1 MSLAEGN
8 RKLGARKRS
17 GRDCLC
23 RTLKA
28 CESSGDPGRKKKFEG
43 ELSVE
48 TRKMTIP
55 KVMRTTV
62 LGFAKRCLR
71 GPVSLQTQLV
81 RAMSTTESSDVLLE
95 KVGNKGVITLNR
107 PKALNAL
114 SLEMVRQIYPVLKKW
129 DTDPEM
135 KMVIIKAAPGS
146 KAFCAGGDVKA
157 IALTQGKESELRDA
171 FFREEYRLNNLIAS
185 LTVPYVALVDGVT
198 MGGGVGLSVH
208 GTFRVATERT
218 VFAMPET
225 AIGFFPDVGGS
236 YVLPRLPGKLGLYL
250 GLTGQRMIGWD
261 VLKGRIAT
269 HFSSSQRM
277 EHIEGDLMRLTSPN
291 ISDIDKILIK
301 HQDQCEADF
310 RKEFILKKYMGRIN
324 AAFDAPS
331 VEKIIENLKKD
342 NSDWAKEQLTTLSKM
357 SPLSL
362 KITFKL
368 LEEGIRLTL
377 QDALKMEF
385 RLSQRFMQDSDFYE
399 GVKSVLI
406 DRTGDPK
413 WNPASLEEVTD
424 EKVNSYFEP
433 LPSDKELR
441 L

>member
-1 MSLAEGN
+1 MPDFEGL
-8 RKLGARKRS
+8 RKLRRPGK
-17 GRDCLC
+17 
-23 RTLKA
+23 
-28 CESSGDPGRKKKFEG
+28 ESEG
-43 ELSVE
+43 ELSQE
-48 TRKMTIP
+48 IRKMTIP

-71 GPVSLQTQLV
+71 GPASLQTQLV
-81 RAMSTTESSDVLLE
+81 RAMSTAESTDVLLE

-114 SLEMVRQIYPVLKKW
+114 SLEMIRQIYPVLKKW

-171 FFREEYRLNNLIAS
+171 FFREEYRLNNLIGS
-185 LTVPYVALVDGVT
+185 LTVPYVALVDGIT

-269 HFSSSQRM
+269 HFASSQRM
-277 EHIEGDLMRLTSPN
+277 EHIEGDLMRLTTPN

-368 LEEGIRLTL
+368 LEEGARLTL

-399 GVKSVLI
+399 GVRAVLI
-406 DRTGDPK
+406 DRTGTPK
-413 WNPASLEEVTD
+413 WNPATLEEVTD
-424 EKVNSYFEP
+424 EKVHSYFEP

>member
-1 MSLAEGN
+1 MSTE
-8 RKLGARKRS
+8 
-17 GRDCLC
+17 
-23 RTLKA
+23 
-28 CESSGDPGRKKKFEG
+28 SGD
-43 ELSVE
+43 V
-48 TRKMTIP
+48 I
-55 KVMRTTV
+55 V
-62 LGFAKRCLR
+62 
-71 GPVSLQTQLV
+71 
-81 RAMSTTESSDVLLE
+81 E

-114 SLEMVRQIYPVLKKW
+114 SLDMIRQIYPVLKKW
-129 DTDPEM
+129 DTDPDL
-135 KMVIIKAAPGS
+135 KMVIIKAAAGS

-171 FFREEYRLNNLIAS
+171 FFREEYRLNNLIGKRILCLLS
-185 LTVPYVALVDGVT
+185 Q
-198 MGGGVGLSVH
+198 GVGLSVH

-250 GLTGQRMIGWD
+250 GLTGHRLIGWD

-269 HFSSSQRM
+269 HFASSQR
-277 EHIEGDLMRLTSPN
+277 IESIESDLIRLSSPN

-310 RKEFILKKYMGRIN
+310 RKEFGLKKYMGRIN

-331 VEKIIENLKKD
+331 
-342 NSDWAKEQLTTLSKM
+342 

-362 KITFKL
+362 KITFREL
-368 LEEGIRLTL
+368 DEGTRLTL

-406 DRTGDPK
+406 DRTG
-413 WNPASLEEVTD
+413 NPQWQPATLEEVTD

-433 LPSDKELR
+433 LPADKELR

>member
-1 MSLAEGN
+1 
-8 RKLGARKRS
+8 
-17 GRDCLC
+17 
-23 RTLKA
+23 
-28 CESSGDPGRKKKFEG
+28 
-43 ELSVE
+43 
-48 TRKMTIP
+48 MTIP
-55 KVMRTTV
+55 ELMRSTA
-62 LGFAKRCLR
+62 LGVKRFLRSQAKLHIH
-71 GPVSLQTQLV
+71 VV
-81 RAMSTTESSDVLLE
+81 RAMSAASSESGDVIVE
-95 KVGNKGVITLNR
+95 KVGNKGVITLDR

-114 SLEMVRQIYPVLKKW
+114 SLDMIRQIYPVLKKW

-135 KMVIIKAAPGS
+135 KMVIIKAKAGS
-146 KAFCAGGDVKA
+146 KAFCAGGDVRA
-157 IALTQGKESELRDA
+157 IVEAHGQESNLRDA

-185 LTVPYVALVDGVT
+185 LTIPYVALLDGVT

-236 YVLPRLPGKLGLYL
+236 YVLPRLPGKLGLFL
-250 GLTGQRMIGWD
+250 GLTGHRLEGWD

-269 HFSSSQRM
+269 HFSSSQRL
-277 EHIEGDLMRLTSPN
+277 EYIEGDLMRLTSPN
-291 ISDIDKILIK
+291 ISDIDKILVK

-310 RKEFILKKYMGRIN
+310 RKEFGLKKHMGRIN

-331 VEKIIENLKKD
+331 VEQILENLKKD
-342 NSDWAKEQLTTLSKM
+342 TSDWANEQAAILQKM
-357 SPLSL
+357 SPLSM
-362 KITFKL
+362 KVTFREL
-368 LEEGIRLTL
+368 QEGLSLTL

-399 GVKSVLI
+399 GVTSVLI
-406 DRTGDPK
+406 DRSKEPR
-413 WNPASLEEVTD
+413 WSPATLAEVSE

-433 LPSDKELR
+433 LPTDKELR

>member
-1 MSLAEGN
+1 
-8 RKLGARKRS
+8 
-17 GRDCLC
+17 
-23 RTLKA
+23 
-28 CESSGDPGRKKKFEG
+28 
-43 ELSVE
+43 
-48 TRKMTIP
+48 MTIP

-62 LGFAKRCLR
+62 LGFARRCLR
-71 GPVSLQTQLV
+71 GPVSLQAHLV
-81 RAMSTTESSDVLLE
+81 RAMSTEAESNDVLLE
-95 KVGNKGVITLNR
+95 RVGNKGVITLNR

-114 SLEMVRQIYPVLKKW
+114 SLEMIRQIYPVLKKW

-157 IALTQGKESELRDA
+157 IALTQGQDSKLRDA

-185 LTVPYVALVDGVT
+185 LTVPYVALLDGVT

-236 YVLPRLPGKLGLYL
+236 YVLPRLPGRLGIYL
-250 GLTGQRMIGWD
+250 GLTGQRLIGWD

-269 HFSSSQRM
+269 HFSSSSRI
-277 EHIEGDLMRLTSPN
+277 EHIEGDLMRLTTPS
-291 ISDIDKILIK
+291 ISDIDKILVK

-310 RKEFILKKYMGRIN
+310 RKEFVLKKYMGRIN

-331 VEKIIENLKKD
+331 VERIIENLKKD
-342 NSDWAKEQLTTLSKM
+342 NSDWAKEQLTILSQM

-362 KITFKL
+362 KITFRL

-399 GVKSVLI
+399 GVRSVLI
-406 DRTGDPK
+406 DRTGSPM
-413 WNPASLEEVTD
+413 WNPATLEEVTD
-424 EKVNSYFEP
+424 ERVSAYFEP

>member
-1 MSLAEGN
+1 
-8 RKLGARKRS
+8 
-17 GRDCLC
+17 
-23 RTLKA
+23 
-28 CESSGDPGRKKKFEG
+28 
-43 ELSVE
+43 
-48 TRKMTIP
+48 MTIP

-406 DRTGDPK
+406 DRTGNPK
-413 WNPASLEEVTD
+413 WNPATLEEVTD

>member
-1 MSLAEGN
+1 
-8 RKLGARKRS
+8 
-17 GRDCLC
+17 
-23 RTLKA
+23 
-28 CESSGDPGRKKKFEG
+28 
-43 ELSVE
+43 
-48 TRKMTIP
+48 MTIP

-62 LGFAKRCLR
+62 LGLAKRCLR
-71 GPVSLQTQLV
+71 GPACLSTHSV
-81 RAMSTTESSDVLLE
+81 RAMSTESGDVIVE

-114 SLEMVRQIYPVLKKW
+114 SLDMIRQIYPVLKKW
-129 DTDPEM
+129 DTDPDL
-135 KMVIIKAAPGS
+135 KMVIIKAAAGS

-185 LTVPYVALVDGVT
+185 LTVPYVALLDGVT

-250 GLTGQRMIGWD
+250 GLTGHRLIGWD

-269 HFSSSQRM
+269 HFASSQR
-277 EHIEGDLMRLTSPN
+277 IESIESDLIRLSSPN

-310 RKEFILKKYMGRIN
+310 RKEFGLKKYMGRIN

-342 NSDWAKEQLTTLSKM
+342 TSEWAQEQLTTLSKM

-362 KITFKL
+362 KITFREL
-368 LEEGIRLTL
+368 DEGTRLTL

-406 DRTGDPK
+406 DRTG
-413 WNPASLEEVTD
+413 NPQWQPATLEEVTD

-433 LPSDKELR
+433 LPADKELR